1 MGVSPFSS
9 WGSFRLTVR
18 FLKCEQL
25 CCFCFFVVDIA
36 IIRLKW
42 LVLLWVYK
50 ECVRWGTQNLHY
62 IVWEID
68 NILIASLVI
77 PHTLT
82 PISDSQK
89 LARAYIMSHT
99 LLISI
104 YVSIQRHC
112 SLLLPQI
119 ILQWRKLLLRGDCI
133 ENSDFERYRLLIQ
146 MFWKTTKWWEREKHK
161 HQQQEV
167 MCTNKHQQLI

>member
-1 MGVSPFSS
+1 MHVHGSQSLQFLRFIDWPFTSWSVTSS
-9 WGSFRLTVR
+9 V
-18 FLKCEQL
+18 FL
-25 CCFCFFVVDIA
+25 FCFFCFVLFLFFAVDIA

-112 SLLLPQI
+112 LLLLPQI
-119 ILQWRKLLLRGDCI
+119 IQQWL
-133 ENSDFERYRLLIQ
+133 NYY
-146 MFWKTTKWWEREKHK
+146 WEEI
-161 HQQQEV
+161 V
-167 MCTNKHQQLI
+167 